1 MGAAGNGVASRVWK
15 GETPVRRIFLSVLP
29 LVAVLLAAACGG
41 GSGEPAGS
49 AGSTAGKRLRV
60 ATTTSLYDTG
70 LWGVLE
76 PLFEETE
83 GVELDVMYAGTGR
96 ALEWGRNGDVDV
108 ITVHSPAREE
118 EFVADGWGIE
128 RVPFAYNYFVIVGP
142 PGDPAGIAGMDPVEA
157 FRRLAESGEAPFV
170 SRGDDSGTHGREK
183 SIWAAAGFDYEAV
196 RASGDWYVEAGCGM
210 GPALV
215 MADEKGAY
223 TLSDLGTFSS
233 YRGDLSLV
241 PLVTGGDALLNVY
254 SAIVVTST
262 PEPFLARRLVEFLV
276 SDEVQELIGTYGVEE
291 CGVQLFV
298 PCAGAEPE
306 VK

>member
-15 GETPVRRIFLSVLP
+15 GDTQVRRIVLSLLP
-29 LVAVLLAAACGG
+29 LAPVLLAAACGG
-41 GSGEPAGS
+41 GPDEQ
-49 AGSTAGKRLRV
+49 AGSTPGKRLRV

-83 GVELDVMYAGTGR
+83 GVELDVVYAGTGR

-108 ITVHSPAREE
+108 ITVHSRASEE

-128 RVPFAYNYFVIVGP
+128 RVPFAYNSFLIAGP
-142 PGDPAGIAGMDPVEA
+142 PGDPAGIEGMNPVEA
-157 FRRLAESGEAPFV
+157 FRKLAESGEAPFV
-170 SRGDDSGTHGREK
+170 SRGDDSGTHVREK
-183 SIWAAAGFDYEAV
+183 SIWAAAGYDYEAV
-196 RASGDWYVEAGCGM
+196 RNSGDWYVEAGCGM

-223 TLSDLGTFSS
+223 TLSDLGTFAS

-262 PEPFLARRLVEFLV
+262 PEPDLARRLVDFLV
-276 SDEVQELIGTYGVEE
+276 SDEVQELVGTYGVEE

-298 PCAGAEPE
+298 PCAGAEPGE
-306 VK
+306 E